1 MVVLLFP
8 VTIMT
13 AVRDGEIIRLAD
25 FIADFCY
32 EEEANDCW
40 QIETVD
46 ATYRTP
52 ELFSIIYYDRDVQ
65 LQ

>member
-25 FIADFCY
+25 FIADFYY

-40 QIETVD
+40 
-46 ATYRTP
+46 
-52 ELFSIIYYDRDVQ
+52 
-65 LQ
+65 